1 MGMRA
6 VLHSSAPTKSSQ
18 TTLRSQGFM
27 VEIGLQGEMRSA
39 VLVPISGASEV
50 VDCQVLWRILAFT
63 ASLLKKLDANVR
75 SGSACAGGARLAGC
89 P

>member
-1 MGMRA
+1 M
-6 VLHSSAPTKSSQ
+6 
-18 TTLRSQGFM
+18 
-27 VEIGLQGEMRSA
+27 EMRSA
-39 VLVPISGASEV
+39 VLVPISGASV
-50 VDCQVLWRILAFT
+50 VCDCQVLWRILAFT